1 MSRRALGRRCLIGLA
16 LISLT
21 FGAGCHSW
29 RRKPLTSHQ
38 QVLTKSPDVRV
49 TLADGRK
56 VELSKTRL
64 SGDSIVGLVQFFNG
78 KMAPAGVPL
87 DQVVRL
93 EVREFSTGK
102 TLLLAAGVTAVVVA
116 VAAAASG
123 SGSSGTS
130 TPVDTTMTW
139 SCPLVY
145 SWNGEHWRL
154 ESGTFG
160 GAMAPALTRT
170 DVDVLESAA
179 SVDGQIRLRLTNE
192 LREIDHVDA
201 IRVVPLDHHFGTAV
215 VPDPQGGIHVVAAPA
230 PPLSARDD
238 DGREMLGVVSRAD
251 GWAWESTL
259 RERDPSRREAL
270 RDGLEITFK
279 RPAGAKKL
287 WLVVDAQNTIWASSL
302 LQSYLSAQGDAVD
315 AWYASLDAPE
325 RAAVA
330 QERFIR
336 ESFLHVAVA
345 TDRGWVDQG
354 YFWEVGPEAMKRQA
368 VPLDL
373 SDVSG
378 DVVRVRLT
386 APPSFWR
393 IDAAML
399 AVEETFAGTGE
410 PLKLVSA
417 SAPDGDH
424 REVLERVDGREWTME
439 TGKAA
444 ELVFA
449 DTPRV
454 AGWQRSYVLQSTGWY
469 RIDSRPGSPDT
480 TLLQRIAA
488 DPDGMAR
495 VSVERR
501 NAAIRA
507 LR

>member
-1 MSRRALGRRCLIGLA
+1 MRLRSPGRRCLIGLT
-16 LISLT
+16 LVSLA
-21 FGAGCHSW
+21 FDAGCHSW
-29 RRKPLTSHQ
+29 RRKPIAPPE
-38 QVLTKSPDVRV
+38 QVLAKSPDVRV

-56 VELSKTRL
+56 LELSKARL
-64 SGDSIVGLVQFFNG
+64 SGDSIVGLVRFFNG
-78 KMAPAGVPL
+78 RMAPAGAPV
-87 DQVVRL
+87 DQIVRL

-102 TLLLAAGVTAVVVA
+102 TLLLAAGVTAVVV
-116 VAAAASG
+116 VAAALVA
-123 SGSSGTS
+123 SSGDYGTASPADTS
-130 TPVDTTMTW
+130 MTW

-145 SWNGEHWRL
+145 SWDGEHWRL

-201 IRVVPLDHHFGTAV
+201 IRVVPLDHRPGTMV
-215 VPDPQGGIHVVAAPA
+215 VPDAQGGIHVVATPA
-230 PPLSARDD
+230 PPIGARDD
-238 DGREMLGVVSRAD
+238 DGREMLGVVSRVD

-259 RERDPSRREAL
+259 RERDASRRESL

-279 RPAGAKKL
+279 RPAGASKV

-325 RAAVA
+325 RAAAA
-330 QERFIR
+330 QQRFIR
-336 ESFLHVAVA
+336 ESFLHVTVA

-354 YFWEVGPEAMKRQA
+354 YFWEAGPEVMKRQA
-368 VPLDL
+368 VPIDL
-373 SDVSG
+373 RVSG

-393 IDAAML
+393 VDAASL
-399 AVEETFAGTGE
+399 AVEETVAGTGA
-410 PLKLVSA
+410 PLMLVSA

-449 DTPRV
+449 DIPRV

-469 RIDSRPGSPDT
+469 RIDSRPGPPDT
-480 TLLQRIAA
+480 TLLQRIAS